1 MDSSHETS
9 IDEGEGSSPPHLA
22 VPAVRHRGGL
32 ARGPPDGERLA
43 TLGAGE
49 VVGERGIVERGLRN
63 ASAVAT
69 DHPEVEQR
77 LREILAERG
86 G

>member
-1 MDSSHETS
+1 
-9 IDEGEGSSPPHLA
+9 
-22 VPAVRHRGGL
+22 VGG
-32 ARGPPDGERLA
+32 
-43 TLGAGE
+43 
-49 VVGERGIVERGLRN
+49 RGIVERGLRN

-69 DHPEVEQR
+69 EPVRVAFLTADQVRKLGSDHPKVEQL

>member
-1 MDSSHETS
+1 M
-9 IDEGEGSSPPHLA
+9 
-22 VPAVRHRGGL
+22 
-32 ARGPPDGERLA
+32 
-43 TLGAGE
+43 
-49 VVGERGIVERGLRN
+49 GERGIVERGLRN